1 MKNFVS
7 NLSRN
12 HPKWLIDAEDLSAWK
27 PPTLSFIGGGI
38 KVFNYMRRSMLFD
51 KADIGKYVVS
61 VVLNHPEEH
70 IFYFLTPELKL
81 KTYGNV
87 DTENFNKAFHVFK
100 TLKYID
106 LFFSTNKKDLL
117 ANYRMI
123 YFDVWKITEEENEIL
138 LLNVASAKQRTKYLM
153 SIMLNI
159 ETILLMKILFL
170 NVKNVLNQSTILQ

>member
-1 MKNFVS
+1 
-7 NLSRN
+7 
-12 HPKWLIDAEDLSAWK
+12 
-27 PPTLSFIGGGI
+27 
-38 KVFNYMRRSMLFD
+38 MLFD

-138 LLNVASAKQRTKYLM
+138 LKHHRSKRINNFTFECSKCKTTNKISDVDYVEYRNYSFDEDTIFECKKCTK
-153 SIMLNI
+153 SKHNI
-159 ETILLMKILFL
+159 TVSFL
-170 NVKNVLNQSTILQ
+170 DV